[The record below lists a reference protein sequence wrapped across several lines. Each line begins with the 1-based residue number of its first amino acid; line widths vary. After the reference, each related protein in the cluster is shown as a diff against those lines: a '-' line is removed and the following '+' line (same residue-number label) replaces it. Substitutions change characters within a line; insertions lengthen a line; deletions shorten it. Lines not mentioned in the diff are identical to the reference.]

1 MPATSK
7 TKGDR
12 HNNGKVALSHI
23 LQFGDAL
30 RGVSMVASL
39 GEMKYARLNYQK
51 GLDEAELVDS
61 LMRHLQDGFN
71 ANSGVVGADGKALDG
86 ETNLHAYYHVAW
98 NALVL
103 AMQHAGELPDV
114 DEWKQIQAEFKRLIA
129 RKK

>member
-1 MPATSK
+1 MTTATK

-12 HNNGKVALSHI
+12 HNKGKVALSHI

-30 RGVSMVASL
+30 RGVAMVATL
-39 GEMKYARLNYQK
+39 GEMKYARLDYQK

-61 LMRHLQDGFN
+61 LLRHVQDGFN

-86 ETNLHAYYHVAW
+86 ETQLHAYYHVAW
-98 NALVL
+98 NAIVL
-103 AMQHAGELPDV
+103 AMQHAGELPDTE
-114 DEWKQIQAEFKRLIA
+114 EWREIQLNFKRLLA